1 MSVVF
6 FARPIYSC
14 PSTRHGL
21 PERFDEAMRVITDV
35 LERVPSDG
43 ITEAECRITKG
54 SGLKD
59 VPARSVKQVVDYS
72 FLSRHGAIILGK
84 PLEML
89 T

>member
-1 MSVVF
+1 MSAGTVRRSD
-6 FARPIYSC
+6 A
-14 PSTRHGL
+14 
-21 PERFDEAMRVITDV
+21 VITDV